1 MVDFE
6 KLSRPDGLSE
16 QERRAMVRESPPPP
30 PVWLA
35 DLGRIERAGKL
46 WDLVKL
52 IGNGLITHEV
62 EVTDTP
68 GMIAAIDEV
77 CRRWL
82 ARPSFN
88 PTSPR

>member
-1 MVDFE
+1 M
-6 KLSRPDGLSE
+6 KW
-16 QERRAMVRESPPPP
+16 RRVPLRAAEPWQDKTAWATRSMSAVSLRQC
-30 PVWLA
+30 LYA
-35 DLGRIERAGKL
+35 GFFERAGKL
-46 WDLVKL
+46 WDLIKL

-68 GMIAAIDEV
+68 GMVAAIDEV

-88 PTSPR
+88 PTSLR